1 MDLKVAFTSQD
12 TVPDVDHALASV
24 KRLAE
29 RLHIAYRKA
38 DIEPRNIL
46 LSHGFYPVD
55 GAHFNSETGKSPKEM
70 IETLSDG
77 ERETLGFRKVR
88 GRWYRTMNAP
98 LEQNPYYQLRV
109 GMLADGVEEQACRL
123 EARGFTLALHPLMYT
138 FDLRFITLQF
148 EDMTGKKTTCGSF
161 VGQVFY
167 ADTDTPLPSSEI
179 EERTGLFGP
188 LVHMQLVEFLAALKR
203 EAIPSLYIR
212 DPSGYL
218 ETGNVG
224 ELVTACKQAGMTLT
238 HFWNALSQSEN
249 ATPEEAFFKG
259 NLDLPEHSRPPVL
272 EGTVGSEERLRQ
284 LGNFLVTHGHLLPDI
299 DKLLADGR

>member
-1 MDLKVAFTSQD
+1 MDLKVAFASQD
-12 TVPDVDHALASV
+12 IVPNVDHALACV
-24 KRLAE
+24 KQLAQ
-29 RLHIAYRKA
+29 RLHIAYREA

-55 GAHFNSETGKSPKEM
+55 RSHFNAEKGKSPKEM

-88 GRWYRTMNAP
+88 GRWYRTMNGP

-109 GMLADGVEEQACRL
+109 GMLADGVEELSCKL
-123 EARGFTLALHPLMYT
+123 EAKGFTLAFHPLMYT
-138 FDLRFITLQF
+138 FDLRFITLHF
-148 EDMTGKKTTCGSF
+148 KNTTCGPF
-161 VGQVFY
+161 IGQVFY

-188 LVHMQLVEFLAALKR
+188 LVHMQFVEFLAALKR
-203 EAIPSLYIR
+203 KAIPSLYVG
-212 DPSGYL
+212 DPSNYL
-218 ETGNVG
+218 EHGNVF
-224 ELVTACKQAGMTLT
+224 ELSTACEQAGMTLT

-249 ATPEEAFFKG
+249 APPEEAFFKE
-259 NLDLPEHSRPPVL
+259 NLDLPEHSCPPAL
-272 EGTVGSEERLRQ
+272 EGAVGNEERLRQ
-284 LGNFLVTHGHLLPDI
+284 LGEFLVANGHLLPDI